1 MTIMK
6 NYDVLVIGTGS
17 GMSIAEAA
25 LNREMEVAVV
35 EDGPLGGTCLNRGCI
50 PSKMVI
56 YPADVINIIREA
68 GKLGIK
74 ASIEEIDFAHI
85 MERSAKMVEEDVGHM
100 EAGVRHAHGLTM
112 YRDVGEFVSDYTMT
126 VAGETIMA
134 ENVFIV
140 SGARPLIPPIESLER
155 VSYLTS
161 RNVWDIRERPES
173 IIIVGGGFVAVEFA
187 HFFSSVGSAVTL
199 LSRSPRLIKFA
210 EPEVSELL
218 GREMGSRMDIHYNVE
233 AVEARKRGGLKEVA
247 TKNKITG
254 EMRQFRAEE
263 IMIAAGR
270 RSNADLLKTEKTGV
284 ETDRRGY
291 IVVNEYLETS
301 KPRIWAFGDAI
312 GKHMFKH
319 VANYEAGIAWNNFAH
334 QHKEAV
340 DYSAVP
346 YAVFTHPQVAGVGMT
361 EQQAVDAG
369 HDILIGSYEYA
380 NTAKGA
386 AMGVSEAFVKI
397 VIDAAT
403 YKILGG
409 SIIGPYAPILMQEVI
424 NAMNTAD
431 GTINS
436 IHKAMY
442 IHPAVP
448 EVVQRAFFN
457 LRRPGNAHE
466 HH

>member
-1 MTIMK
+1 MITMRK
-6 NYDVLVIGTGS
+6 YDVLVIGSGS
-17 GMSIAEAA
+17 GMSIADAA
-25 LNREMEVAVV
+25 LNRGMEVAVV
-35 EDGPLGGTCLNRGCI
+35 ESGPLGGTCLNRGCI

-56 YPADVINIIREA
+56 YPADVINVIREA
-68 GKLGIK
+68 EKLGIK

-85 MERSAKMVEEDVGHM
+85 MERSAKLLKEDVGHM
-100 EAGVRHAHGLTM
+100 EDGVRHAHGLTM
-112 YRDVGEFVSDYTMT
+112 YRDVGEFISDYTMEVT
-126 VAGETIMA
+126 GKTIGA
-134 ENVFIV
+134 ENTFIV
-140 SGARPLIPPIESLER
+140 SGARPLIPPIEGLKG
-155 VSYLTS
+155 VGYLTS
-161 RNVWDIRERPES
+161 KNVWDIRERPEN

-187 HFFSSVGSAVTL
+187 HFFSSVGSEVTL

-218 GREMGSRMDIHYNVE
+218 GREMGTRMKIHYNVE
-233 AVEARKRGGLKEVA
+233 AIEARMSGGLKEIA

-254 EMRQFRAEE
+254 EIKRFRAEE

-270 RSNADLLKTEKTGV
+270 RSNADLLKPEKTGV

-319 VANYEAGIAWNNFAH
+319 VANYEAGVAWNNFTN
-334 QHKEAV
+334 QYKEAV
-340 DYSAVP
+340 DYFAVP

-380 NTAKGA
+380 NTAKGS
-386 AMGVSEAFVKI
+386 AMGVGEAFVKVI
-397 VIDAAT
+397 IDAAT
-403 YKILGG
+403 YRILGG

-431 GTINS
+431 GTVDS

-448 EVVQRAFFN
+448 EVVQRAFYN
-457 LRRPGNAHE
+457 LRRPGHI
-466 HH
+466 HDHT